1 MNLHNI
7 KNYIFLCRF
16 DHSIKQ
22 IFVIPGILIALSI
35 GLRTSFFCIVVG
47 FISIQLA
54 SSSNY
59 IINEWLDKDTD
70 KYNPKKKLR
79 PSVVGAV
86 SKKYVYFFYFFTC
99 ALSIFLSFLIG
110 KNFFYLIIFFLIM
123 GIIYNVKPFRAKDLS
138 YLDFIIESIN
148 NPIRLLLGFFMFNS
162 EFLLPSSIII
172 FYWSAGAFLMV
183 CKRYAEYNSLDK
195 DILVKYRKSFKTY
208 NVNNLLLSIFFTSM
222 LSISMIT
229 VFMIKYK
236 IEFIFFIISIAIL
249 FLYYLY
255 LTLRPNSEIQSINH
269 LYKNKF
275 LIIIILFCI
284 IVFIISLILEINI
297 IKILE
302 KPLEFNFK
310 HY

>member
-1 MNLHNI
+1 VNLQNI

-35 GLRTSFFCIVVG
+35 GLRTGFFYIILG

-70 KYNPKKKLR
+70 KYNPRKKLR

-86 SKKYVYFFYFFTC
+86 SKKYVYFIYFFTC
-99 ALSIFLSFLIG
+99 ALSISLSFLIG
-110 KNFFYLIIFFLIM
+110 KKFFFLIVFFLIM
-123 GIIYNVKPFRAKDLS
+123 GIIYNVKPFRAKDIS
-138 YLDFIIESIN
+138 YLDFIIESVN

-162 EFLLPSSIII
+162 EFSLPSSIIF
-172 FYWSAGAFLMV
+172 FYWSAGAFLMA
-183 CKRYAEYNSLDK
+183 CKRYAEYNSLNK
-195 DILVKYRKSFKTY
+195 NILVKYRKSFKTY

>member
-1 MNLHNI
+1 MILQNI
-7 KNYIFLCRF
+7 KNYIFLYRF

-35 GLRTSFFCIVVG
+35 GLRTSFFHIIVA

-54 SSSNY
+54 ASSNY

-70 KYNPKKKLR
+70 KYNPRKKLR

-86 SKKYVYFFYFFTC
+86 NKKYVYTFYFLTS
-99 ALSIFLSFLIG
+99 ALSIFLSSLIG
-110 KNFFYLIIFFLIM
+110 KSFFYLIIFFLIM
-123 GIIYNVKPFRAKDLS
+123 GIVYNVKPFRAKDIS
-138 YLDFIIESIN
+138 YLDFIIESVN
-148 NPIRLLLGFFMFNS
+148 NPIRLLLGFSMFNS
-162 EFLLPSSIII
+162 QFWLPSSILI
-172 FYWSAGAFLMV
+172 FYWSAGAFLMA

-195 DILVKYRKSFKTY
+195 NILTKYRKSFKIY
-208 NVNNLLLSIFFTSM
+208 NKNNLLLSIFFTSM

-255 LTLRPNSEIQSINH
+255 LTLKPNSEIQNINH

-275 LIIIILFCI
+275 LILIISFCI
-284 IVFIISLILEINI
+284 IIFIISLICEFRT
-297 IKILE
+297 IKLLE
-302 KPLEFNFK
+302 KSLEFNLK
-310 HY
+310 YY